1 VISDAEFA
9 TGCAPVA
16 TGLFTTLKYTSA
28 RMGTTQLSNQLFN
41 SADSGE
47 SGHLLMTQA
56 RRIDDRR
63 RR

>member
-16 TGLFTTLKYTSA
+16 TVLLAVLKYTLA
-28 RMGTTQLSNQLFN
+28 RIGTKQLSNQLFN
-41 SADSGE
+41 STDSGE